1 MTQGSITGRPQSLW
15 RSPTAIVIAG
25 CLIAMIAFGVRS
37 SFGLFLDPITHAH
50 DWTRQTFGFALAIQ
64 NLMWGVGAVL
74 ASALADRFG
83 PVRVLAF
90 GSILY
95 GFGVWGMAVSDSA
108 LLFHLTAGILTGLG
122 IAFTGIGITL
132 ATIARAVAP
141 QHRSLALG
149 LGTAAS
155 SLGQVLFLPLAQSA
169 IDGIGWFQALL
180 VLACATLMILPLALV
195 LPNDTSGRAMA
206 VSDQTIGQALREA
219 LGHQGFLL
227 LTAGF
232 FVCGFHLAFITVHFP
247 AYVRD
252 VGLPAG
258 VGAIALAVV
267 GVFNIA
273 GSLFAGV
280 AGQRWAKRYGLSAIY
295 FARSLTI
302 IGLLIAPKT
311 EVTILLFAAAMG
323 LLWLSTVP
331 LTSGIVAQVF
341 GLRYMATLYG
351 VVFLSHQLGS
361 FLGVWLGGVIYER
374 THSYDGLWW
383 LSVALGL
390 FAAVVHLPINER
402 PLARLSAVSA
412 A

>member
-1 MTQGSITGRPQSLW
+1 MTDSVAAPVSVW

-25 CLIAMIAFGVRS
+25 CVIAMIAFGVRS
-37 SFGLFLDPITHAH
+37 SFGLFLTPMTQAH
-50 DWTRQTFGFALAIQ
+50 DWTRQTFSLALAIQ

-83 PVRVLAF
+83 PTRVLAA
-90 GSILY
+90 GALLY

-108 LLFHLTAGILTGLG
+108 WGFHLTAGIVTGLG

-132 ATIARAVAP
+132 AAIAKAVP
-141 QHRSLALG
+141 SHRRSLALG

-169 IDGIGWFQALL
+169 IDSIGWFQALL
-180 VLACATLMILPLALV
+180 ALAGATLVIAPLAFF
-195 LPNDTSGRAMA
+195 LPNDTSGRAMLA
-206 VSDQTIGQALREA
+206 SDQTIGGALKEA
-219 LGHQGFLL
+219 FAHRGYLL

-247 AYVRD
+247 AYVKD
-252 VGLPAG
+252 VGLPAR
-258 VGAIALAVV
+258 VGALALAVV
-267 GVFNIA
+267 GIFNIA
-273 GSLFAGV
+273 GSLFAGF

-295 FARSLTI
+295 FARSVAI
-302 IGLLIAPKT
+302 VGLLLAPKT
-311 EVTILLFAAAMG
+311 ETTILLFAAAMG

-351 VVFLSHQLGS
+351 IVFLSHQVGS
-361 FLGVWLGGVIYER
+361 FLGVWLGGAIYER
-374 THSYDGLWW
+374 TNSYDGLWW
-383 LSVALGL
+383 ISVGLGL
-390 FAAVVHLPINER
+390 VAAAVHLPISER
-402 PLARLSAVSA
+402 PLARLAPA
-412 A
+412 KAG